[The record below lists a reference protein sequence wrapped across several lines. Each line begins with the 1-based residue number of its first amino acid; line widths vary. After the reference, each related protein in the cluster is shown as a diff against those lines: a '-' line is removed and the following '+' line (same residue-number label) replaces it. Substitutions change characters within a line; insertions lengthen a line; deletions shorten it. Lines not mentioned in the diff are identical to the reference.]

1 MDETTLNFLKIIFL
15 FGFTLHNI
23 EEAIWLPKWSKYAKR
38 FHESVTADQFI
49 FAVIV
54 VTIIGYVLTAL
65 EFLFGLQNNLINLIY
80 LGFVGMMGIN
90 TIFPHLLAAIKIRK
104 YSPGLITA
112 IFLNLPFSSIII
124 WGYIIS
130 GINALALILSILAVS
145 AIILFSLKYLFKL
158 GSRLINFD
166 E

>member
-23 EEAIWLPKWSKYAKR
+23 EEAVWLPKWSKYAKG

-65 EFLFGLQNNLINLIY
+65 EFLFGLQGNLINLIY
-80 LGFVGMMGIN
+80 LGFVGMMGVN
-90 TIFPHLLAAIKIRK
+90 TIFPHLLAAIKVRK
-104 YSPGLITA
+104 YSPGLVTA
-112 IFLNLPFSSIII
+112 LFLNLPFSSVII
-124 WGYIIS
+124 WGYIQN
-130 GINALALILSILAVS
+130 GINTLALIISILVVS
-145 AIILFSLKYLFKL
+145 GLILFSLKYLFKL
-158 GSRLINFD
+158 GGRLINFSD
-166 E
+166 